1 MPCRLKPLCVW
12 KPDERLLLVFVAL
25 RFRIPGRKI
34 SFACWIALI
43 SILTDTSKTNCSWLV
58 TMKYVII
65 HVYDLRFPLQVL
77 IVMTDGISQDGVV
90 RPSRD
95 LRNTGVRILA
105 LGIGKKFRRVQ
116 LIQMAAS
123 RRYVFNA
130 DFRSLSRV
138 VRSIKRTACG
148 GD

>member
-1 MPCRLKPLCVW
+1 
-12 KPDERLLLVFVAL
+12 
-25 RFRIPGRKI
+25 
-34 SFACWIALI
+34 
-43 SILTDTSKTNCSWLV
+43 
-58 TMKYVII
+58 
-65 HVYDLRFPLQVL
+65 
-77 IVMTDGISQDGVV
+77 MTDGISQDSVV

-95 LRNTGVRILA
+95 LRNMGVRILA

-130 DFRSLSRV
+130 GFRSLNRV

-148 GD
+148 GN